1 MRGVQTHLSKLRK
14 NSPGLYKLCD
24 RQLEEI
30 MTNFHERR
38 FPSTL
43 AMSDQAIFALG
54 YYHQRAANRAAIAKA
69 KADKDSKAA
78 DKVTA

>member
-1 MRGVQTHLSKLRK
+1 ML
-14 NSPGLYKLCD
+14 
-24 RQLEEI
+24 
-30 MTNFHERR
+30 NFHDKK

-69 KADKDSKAA
+69 KSDKAEKAET
-78 DKVTA
+78 TATV